1 MSGTRVLVT
10 GSRHWEDE
18 WICSILCSG
27 IWVHERMPFHVYH
40 GGAEGADKIY
50 AEEFSRGYDPELH
63 KVHEFKADWDKHGR
77 AAGPERN
84 ERMLR
89 AFLSD
94 LQDGEVYFALA
105 FSDDLSSSKG
115 TADMVNRLKKASV
128 PIYLIGH
135 I

>member
-1 MSGTRVLVT
+1 
-10 GSRHWEDE
+10 
-18 WICSILCSG
+18 
-27 IWVHERMPFHVYH
+27 MPFHLYH

-50 AEEFSRGYDPELH
+50 AGQFSQGYDPILH
-63 KVHEFKADWDKHGR
+63 VVHQFEADWSKDGKS
-77 AAGPERN
+77 AGPQRN

-105 FSDDLSSSKG
+105 FNDDLSSSKG
-115 TADMVNRLKKASV
+115 TADMVNRLKKAEV

>member
-1 MSGTRVLVT
+1 
-10 GSRHWEDE
+10 
-18 WICSILCSG
+18 
-27 IWVHERMPFHVYH
+27 MPFHIYH
-40 GGAEGADKIY
+40 GNAEGADKIY
-50 AEEFSRGYDPELH
+50 AGEFGKNSSDAALH
-63 KVHEFKADWDKHGR
+63 VLHGFTADWDKNGR
-77 AAGPERN
+77 AAGPQRN

-89 AFLSD
+89 AFLND
-94 LQDGEVYFALA
+94 LEDGEVYFALA